1 MLCIPHKANWNS
13 ANSVQEAVVI
23 TAVQI
28 YCDCN
33 IGHSF
38 GEAEGALKTSQ
49 CSLWKSVF
57 LEAMHVKLNAS
68 IKIKS

>member
-1 MLCIPHKANWNS
+1 MLCIPHKTNWNS

-49 CSLWKSVF
+49 CSL
-57 LEAMHVKLNAS
+57 
-68 IKIKS
+68 